1 MESSVARGPAGLGL
15 QGRKTAGEGLARRG
29 LFVRLLPLLMF
40 GPLLVGCGQKGPLFL
55 PLPLPQTL
63 PKDLPSALPSALPN
77 PPTPRAGAAASSP
90 TGPAQGPR

>member
-29 LFVRLLPLLMF
+29 LFVRLLPLLMS
-40 GPLLVGCGQKGPLFL
+40 GPLLLGCGQKGPLFL

-63 PKDLPSALPSALPN
+63 PKDLPSALPSA
-77 PPTPRAGAAASSP
+77 PTPRAAAAASSP